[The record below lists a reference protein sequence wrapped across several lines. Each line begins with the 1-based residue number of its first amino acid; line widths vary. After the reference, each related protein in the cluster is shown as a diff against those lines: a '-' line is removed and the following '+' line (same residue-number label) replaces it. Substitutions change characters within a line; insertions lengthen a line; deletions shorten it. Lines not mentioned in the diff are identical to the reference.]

1 MISIIFRN
9 MLHTIKITFMNN
21 IVKKDEII
29 PTYNYVLE
37 ENQCIRC
44 EIFKPTNFFG
54 SKNGRVNSICLKCLK
69 K

>member
-1 MISIIFRN
+1 
-9 MLHTIKITFMNN
+9 MNN

-54 SKNGRVNSICLKCLK
+54 SKNGKVNSICLKCLK